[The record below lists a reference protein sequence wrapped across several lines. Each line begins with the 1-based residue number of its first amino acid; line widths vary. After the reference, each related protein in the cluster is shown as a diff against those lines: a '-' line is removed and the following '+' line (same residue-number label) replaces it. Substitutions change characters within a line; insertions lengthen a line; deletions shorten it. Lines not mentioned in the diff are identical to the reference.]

1 MKDLIDN
8 LTKSIQINSLSN
20 IVKHIE
26 VTKNYIVNYDGD
38 DYNQFLKEVMES
50 DLIFILEKVK
60 ASSLL
65 FMSACDIV
73 NGIVNGIIEDDS
85 K

>member
-1 MKDLIDN
+1 MKDLLDN
-8 LTKSIQINSLSN
+8 LTKNIQINSLSN
-20 IVKHIE
+20 IAKHIE
-26 VTKNYIVNYDGD
+26 VTKNYIVNYGGD

-65 FMSACDIV
+65 FISACDIV
-73 NGIVNGIIEDDS
+73 NGIVQGVIKNES

>member
-1 MKDLIDN
+1 MKDLLDN
-8 LTKSIQINSLSN
+8 LTKNIQINSLSN

-26 VTKNYIVNYDGD
+26 VTKNYIVNYGGD

-65 FMSACDIV
+65 FMSVLDIV
-73 NGIVNGIIEDDS
+73 NGIVKGIIENES

>member
-1 MKDLIDN
+1 MKELIDN
-8 LTKSIQINSLSN
+8 LTKNIQINNLSN

-26 VTKNYIVNYDGD
+26 VTKNYIANYDGD
-38 DYNQFLKEVMES
+38 NYNQFLKEVMES

-65 FMSACDIV
+65 FMEALDIV
-73 NGIVNGIIEDDS
+73 NGIVKGIIENDR

>member
-26 VTKNYIVNYDGD
+26 ITKNYIVNYDGD

-50 DLIFILEKVK
+50 DLVFILEKVK
-60 ASSLL
+60 SSSLL

-73 NGIVNGIIEDDS
+73 NGIVKGIIENES